1 MAENLREVI
10 ARRLANSQTS
20 KTPTPAPAPKE
31 VPQEVKGLDEEE
43 FDDEGELDEE
53 EVETP
58 IKEKKVAPKVT
69 EEISDEEKQQALMQ
83 ENAQRIMML
92 QDNGIFRAE
101 LLHQLNEI
109 KRALTILASIG
120 IELTKPDEK

>member
-58 IKEKKVAPKVT
+58 IKEEKVAPKVT
-69 EEISDEEKQQALMQ
+69 GEVSDEEKQQALMQ